1 MADEQIK
8 KPVEQLVDEAKKLS
22 NKSSTAIYGMGEDLD
37 NESDDI
43 KDIIRQTMN
52 ATSEKYGS
60 RANGKVIN
68 YFNELNF
75 SRAFFDL
82 VKDPSDKKTAKENE
96 KNPDRAFKRYMS
108 EKEVTDIASI
118 LSAEAPRMIS
128 YANYRAIYN
137 HIPEAA
143 QALDTFKENIMSPD
157 DFTKMIFNIVY
168 DNDLDTKLRDRVEDQ
183 LYDLQEKYEFETLA
197 DEIIEGSLMYGDQYI
212 SVLSLEKEL
221 DYMLTDP
228 IINGTTGMLNEQTVR
243 IMDISRVNV
252 ELNST
257 DFQKSKILTET
268 FSEALHLDKK
278 QKEQFTEDV
287 TVEFLTNLINNNV
300 EIGSKKEFLLERLAV
315 EKDMASSKVDIPN
328 KSSKKDLKDKRK
340 KSDDNPMFINGST
353 INILDPAR
361 VVELK
366 IDNVVYG
373 YYYVQDLDQSNVPNS
388 GYLGQST
395 GREVLNPVNMGSNL
409 VGVNNT
415 KFTPNTNNF
424 SMNGLSD
431 AKVNIISKV
440 FIDSIA
446 KKVNKDFIRQN
457 KEFKDFIFNLVKQDY
472 IIRKQIK
479 LVYFAPDEVISFK
492 VPALYRKIT
501 FFAKL
506 YLAMLTNMLLIKMG
520 RAHDKRVFYVDV
532 GADANYEQAIS
543 RVIQDIK
550 TKEFKMD
557 SIGDINTILNLNPGM
572 FDNYYIP
579 TVNGEKPIEID
590 TLQGM
595 DIDMNNEFLEFL
607 KTSMMSGMGI
617 PRTLIDETTQVDF
630 ARTVSSRNANF
641 VRAVIKYQKR
651 LTQPFTK
658 LIRRLYENEYKY
670 SGDKE
675 SEIFSIVDLNSVQV
689 HFPSPATLNMTNI
702 TDQMQVVEQNSEFIV
717 NTLIPQDP
725 TGMNETKRQ
734 KLKSMIVEDLMPA
747 IDWDKYKQ
755 FRDDSEVNDIK
766 NDIKKNSQ
774 QIIDPATGMPMDP
787 NMGY

>member
-1 MADEQIK
+1 MADEKEK
-8 KPVEQLVDEAKKLS
+8 KSSIEQLEAEAKKLS
-22 NKSSTAIYGMGEDLD
+22 NKSSTAVYGMGEDLD
-37 NESDDI
+37 DESDDI

-52 ATSEKYGS
+52 ATSEKYGN
-60 RANGKVIN
+60 RANGKVVN

-82 VKDPSDKKTAKENE
+82 VKDPSDKKASKEAE
-96 KNPDRAFKRYMS
+96 KNPDKAFKRYMS

-118 LSAEAPRMIS
+118 LSAEAPRMVN

-157 DFTKMIFNIVY
+157 DFTKLIFNIVY
-168 DNDLDTKLRDRVEDQ
+168 DNDLDPKLRDRVEEQ

-197 DEIIEGSLMYGDQYI
+197 DEVIEGSLMYGDQFI

-228 IINGTTGMLNEQTVR
+228 IINGVGGMLNEETIR
-243 IMDISRVNV
+243 NMDIDRMSID
-252 ELNST
+252 LNSS
-257 DFQKSKILTET
+257 DFEKSKVLTEA
-268 FSEALHLDKK
+268 FSEALQLDKK
-278 QKEQFTEDV
+278 EKEQFTEDA
-287 TVEFLTNLINNNV
+287 TVEFLTNLLNNNIV
-300 EIGSKKEFLLERLAV
+300 IGSKKEFLLERISA
-315 EKDMASSKVDIPN
+315 EKDISISKTDIPN
-328 KSSKKDLKDKRK
+328 KLNKKEAKDKKK
-340 KSDDNPMFINGST
+340 KSDENPMYINGST
-353 INILDPAR
+353 LNVLDPAKI
-361 VVELK
+361 VELK

-373 YYYVQDLDQSNVPNS
+373 YYYVQDLDQANIPNA

-415 KFTPNTNNF
+415 KFTPSTNNF

-440 FIDSIA
+440 FINSIS

-472 IIRKQIK
+472 IIKKQIK
-479 LVYFAPDEVISFK
+479 LIYFNPDEVIAFK

-675 SEIFSIVDLNSVQV
+675 SEISSIVDIKSIQV

-747 IDWDKYKQ
+747 IDWEKYKEYREQ
-755 FRDDSEVNDIK
+755 AIVDDVAE
-766 NDIKKNSQ
+766 DIKKNAE
-774 QIIDPATGMPMDP
+774 QIGPDGMPMDP

>member
-1 MADEQIK
+1 MADEKEK
-8 KPVEQLVDEAKKLS
+8 KLSIEQLEAEAKKLS
-22 NKSSTAIYGMGEDLD
+22 NKSSTAVYGMGEDLD
-37 NESDDI
+37 DESDDI

-52 ATSEKYGS
+52 ATSEKYGN
-60 RANGKVIN
+60 RANGKVVN

-82 VKDPSDKKTAKENE
+82 VKDPSDKKASKEAE
-96 KNPDRAFKRYMS
+96 KNPDKAFKRYMS

-118 LSAEAPRMIS
+118 LSAEAPRMVN

-157 DFTKMIFNIVY
+157 DFTKLIFNIVY
-168 DNDLDTKLRDRVEDQ
+168 DNDLDPKLRDRVEEQ

-197 DEIIEGSLMYGDQYI
+197 DEVIEGSLMYGDQFI

-228 IINGTTGMLNEQTVR
+228 IINGVGGMLNEETIR
-243 IMDISRVNV
+243 NMDIDRMSID
-252 ELNST
+252 LNSS
-257 DFQKSKILTET
+257 DFEKSKVLTEA
-268 FSEALHLDKK
+268 FSEALQLDKK
-278 QKEQFTEDV
+278 EKEQFTEDA
-287 TVEFLTNLINNNV
+287 TVEFLTNLLNNNIV
-300 EIGSKKEFLLERLAV
+300 IGSKKEFLLERISA
-315 EKDMASSKVDIPN
+315 EKDISISKTDIPN
-328 KSSKKDLKDKRK
+328 KLNKKEAKDKKK
-340 KSDDNPMFINGST
+340 KSDENPMYINGST
-353 INILDPAR
+353 LNVLDPAKI
-361 VVELK
+361 VELK

-373 YYYVQDLDQSNVPNS
+373 YYYVQDLDQANIPNA

-415 KFTPNTNNF
+415 KFTPSTNNF

-440 FIDSIA
+440 FINSIS

-472 IIRKQIK
+472 IIKKQIK
-479 LVYFAPDEVISFK
+479 LIYFSPDEVIAFK

-675 SEIFSIVDLNSVQV
+675 SEISSIVDIKSIQV

-747 IDWDKYKQ
+747 IDWEKYKEYREQ
-755 FRDDSEVNDIK
+755 AIVDDVAE
-766 NDIKKNSQ
+766 DIKKNAE
-774 QIIDPATGMPMDP
+774 QIGPDGMPMDP

>member
-8 KPVEQLVDEAKKLS
+8 KPVEQLADEAKKLS
-22 NKSSTAIYGMGEDLD
+22 NKSSAAIFGMTDDLD

-43 KDIIRQTMN
+43 KDIVRQTMN
-52 ATSEKYGS
+52 ATSEKYGN
-60 RANGKVIN
+60 RANGKVVN

-82 VKDPSDKKTAKENE
+82 TKDPSDKKSNKETE
-96 KNPDRAFKRYMS
+96 KNPDKAFKRYMS
-108 EKEVTDIASI
+108 EKEVTDISSI
-118 LSAEAPRMIS
+118 LSAEAPRMIN

-157 DFTKMIFNIVY
+157 DFTKLIFNVVY
-168 DNDLDTKLRDRVEDQ
+168 DNDLDPKLRDRVEEQ
-183 LYDLQEKYEFETLA
+183 LFDLQEKYEFESLA
-197 DEIIEGSLMYGDQYI
+197 DEVIEGSLMYGDQFI
-212 SVLSLEKEL
+212 SILSLEKEL

-228 IINGTTGMLNEQTVR
+228 IINGSKALLNEETVR
-243 IMDISRVNV
+243 TMDVSRVSV
-252 ELNST
+252 DLNTS
-257 DFQKSKILTET
+257 DFEKSPILTEA
-268 FSEALHLDKK
+268 FVEALNLNN
-278 QKEQFTEDV
+278 KEKELFNEDA
-287 TVEFLTNLINNNV
+287 TVNFLTNLINTNV
-300 EIGSKKEFLLERLAV
+300 VIGSKKEFLLERLAA
-315 EKDMASSKVDIPN
+315 EKDMSDSRVDIPKN
-328 KSSKKDLKDKRK
+328 YSKKDSKDKKK
-340 KSDDNPMFINGST
+340 KSDENPMFINGST
-353 INILDPAR
+353 MNVLDPAK

-373 YYYVQDLDQSNVPNS
+373 YYYVQSLDQANVPNA

-415 KFTPNTNNF
+415 KFTPSTNNF

-431 AKVNIISKV
+431 AKVNIISKI

-457 KEFKDFIFNLVKQDY
+457 KEFKDFIFNLIKQDY
-472 IIRKQIK
+472 IIKKQIK
-479 LVYFAPDEVISFK
+479 LVYFTPDEVVAFK

-641 VRAVIKYQKR
+641 VRSVIKYQKR
-651 LTQPFTK
+651 LTLPFTK
-658 LIRRLYENEYKY
+658 LIRKLYENEYKF

-675 SEIFSIVDLNSVQV
+675 SEILSIVDVASIQV

-702 TDQMQVVEQNSEFIV
+702 TDQMQVVEQNSEFIT

-725 TGMNETKRQ
+725 TGVNEGKRQ
-734 KLKSMIVEDLMPA
+734 KLKSKIIEDLLPA
-747 IDWDKYKQ
+747 IDWDKYRE
-755 FRDDSEVNDIK
+755 FRDQSLVDDIE
-766 NDIKKNSQ
+766 NDIKKKAEQ
-774 QIIDPATGMPMDP
+774 VMGPDGMPMDP
-787 NMGY
+787 NMGQF

>member
-1 MADEQIK
+1 MADEKEK
-8 KPVEQLVDEAKKLS
+8 KLSIEQLEAEAKKLS
-22 NKSSTAIYGMGEDLD
+22 NKSSTAVYGMGEDLD
-37 NESDDI
+37 DESDDI

-52 ATSEKYGS
+52 ATSEKYGN
-60 RANGKVIN
+60 RANGKVVN

-82 VKDPSDKKTAKENE
+82 VKDPSDKKAAKEAE
-96 KNPDRAFKRYMS
+96 KNPDKAFKRYMS

-118 LSAEAPRMIS
+118 LSAEAPRMIN

-157 DFTKMIFNIVY
+157 DFTKLIFNIVY
-168 DNDLDTKLRDRVEDQ
+168 DNELDPKLRDRVEEQ

-197 DEIIEGSLMYGDQYI
+197 DEIIEGSLMYGDQFI

-228 IINGTTGMLNEQTVR
+228 IINGTTGILNEEVIR
-243 IMDISRVNV
+243 NMDIDRMSID
-252 ELNST
+252 LNTS
-257 DFQKSKILTET
+257 DFEKSKVLTEA
-268 FSEALHLDKK
+268 FSEALQLDKK
-278 QKEQFTEDV
+278 EKEQFTEDV
-287 TVEFLTNLINNNV
+287 TINFLTNLINTNV
-300 EIGSKKEFLLERLAV
+300 VIGSKKEFLLERISA
-315 EKDMASSKVDIPN
+315 EKEISVSKTDIPN
-328 KSSKKDLKDKRK
+328 KLNKKENKEKKK
-340 KSDDNPMFINGST
+340 KSDENPMYINGST
-353 INILDPAR
+353 LNILDPAK

-373 YYYVQDLDQSNVPNS
+373 YYYVQDLDQANIPNA

-431 AKVNIISKV
+431 AKVNIIAKV
-440 FIDSIA
+440 FINSIS

-472 IIRKQIK
+472 IIKKQIK
-479 LVYFAPDEVISFK
+479 LVYFNPDEVIAFK

-641 VRAVIKYQKR
+641 VRSVIKYQKR

-658 LIRRLYENEYKY
+658 LIRKLYENEYKY

-675 SEIFSIVDLNSVQV
+675 SEILSIVDVKSIQV

-702 TDQMQVVEQNSEFIV
+702 TDQMQVVEQNSEFIT

-747 IDWDKYKQ
+747 IDWDKYKE
-755 FRDDSEVNDIK
+755 FREQAIVDDVAE
-766 NDIKKNSQ
+766 DIKKNAEQ
-774 QIIDPATGMPMDP
+774 MGPDGMPMDP

>member
-1 MADEQIK
+1 MADENK
-8 KPVEQLVDEAKKLS
+8 KDKPASQLEDEARKLS
-22 NKSSTAIYGMGEDLD
+22 NKSSTAIYGMGDDLD

-52 ATSEKYGS
+52 ATSEKYGN
-60 RANGKVIN
+60 RANGKVVN

-82 VKDPSDKKTAKENE
+82 VKDPSDKKSNKDAE
-96 KNPDRAFKRYMS
+96 KNPDKAFKRYMS
-108 EKEVTDIASI
+108 EKEVTDISSI
-118 LSAEAPRMIS
+118 LSAEAPRMIN

-168 DNDLDTKLRDRVEDQ
+168 ENDLDPKLRDRVEEQ
-183 LYDLQEKYEFETLA
+183 LYDIQEKYEFETLA
-197 DEIIEGSLMYGDQYI
+197 DEIIEGSLMYGDQFV

-228 IINGTTGMLNEQTVR
+228 IINGKTGMLNEETVR
-243 IMDISRVNV
+243 NMDISRVNV
-252 ELNST
+252 ELNSS
-257 DFQKSKILTET
+257 DFEKSKVLTEA
-268 FSEALHLDKK
+268 FSEALKLSS
-278 QKEQFTEDV
+278 KEKEVFNEDA
-287 TVEFLTNLINNNV
+287 TVEFLVNIVNRNV
-300 EIGSKKEFLLERLAV
+300 EIGSKKEFLLERLEA
-315 EKDMASSKVDIPN
+315 EKDLSISKEDIPTN
-328 KSSKKDLKDKRK
+328 LSKKDGKEKKKR
-340 KSDDNPMFINGST
+340 SDENPMYINGST
-353 INILDPAR
+353 LNVLDPSK
-361 VVELK
+361 VIELK

-373 YYYVQDLDQSNVPNS
+373 YYYVQDLDQANVPNA

-415 KFTPNTNNF
+415 KFTPSTNNF

-440 FIDSIA
+440 FIDAIS
-446 KKVNKDFIRQN
+446 KKVNKEFIRKN

-472 IIRKQIK
+472 IIKKQIK
-479 LVYFAPDEVISFK
+479 LVYFSPDEVIAFK

-557 SIGDINTILNLNPGM
+557 AIGDINTILNLNPGM

-579 TVNGEKPIEID
+579 TVNGEKPIDIE

-658 LIRRLYENEYKY
+658 LVRKLYENEYKY
-670 SGDKE
+670 SGNKE
-675 SEIFSIVDLNSVQV
+675 SEIFSVVDLNSVQV
-689 HFPSPATLNMTNI
+689 MFPSPATLNMTNI
-702 TDQMQVVEQNSEFIV
+702 TDQMQVVEQNSEFIT
-717 NTLIPQDP
+717 NALIPQDP
-725 TGMNETKRQ
+725 AGQNETKRQ
-734 KLKSMIVEDLMPA
+734 KLKSKIIEDLMPA
-747 IDWDKYKQ
+747 VDWEKYKQ
-755 FRDDSEVNDIK
+755 FREEALVEDAEEKANTPQND
-766 NDIKKNSQ
+766 
-774 QIIDPATGMPMDP
+774 MMDP
-787 NMGY
+787 GMDQF

>member
-1 MADEQIK
+1 
-8 KPVEQLVDEAKKLS
+8 
-22 NKSSTAIYGMGEDLD
+22 
-37 NESDDI
+37 
-43 KDIIRQTMN
+43 
-52 ATSEKYGS
+52 
-60 RANGKVIN
+60 
-68 YFNELNF
+68 
-75 SRAFFDL
+75 
-82 VKDPSDKKTAKENE
+82 
-96 KNPDRAFKRYMS
+96 
-108 EKEVTDIASI
+108 
-118 LSAEAPRMIS
+118 
-128 YANYRAIYN
+128 
-137 HIPEAA
+137 
-143 QALDTFKENIMSPD
+143 
-157 DFTKMIFNIVY
+157 
-168 DNDLDTKLRDRVEDQ
+168 
-183 LYDLQEKYEFETLA
+183 
-197 DEIIEGSLMYGDQYI
+197 
-212 SVLSLEKEL
+212 
-221 DYMLTDP
+221 
-228 IINGTTGMLNEQTVR
+228 MLNEETIR
-243 IMDISRVNV
+243 NMDIDRMSID
-252 ELNST
+252 LNSS
-257 DFQKSKILTET
+257 DFEKSKVLTEA
-268 FSEALHLDKK
+268 FSEALQLDKK
-278 QKEQFTEDV
+278 EKEQFTEDA
-287 TVEFLTNLINNNV
+287 TVEFLTNLLNNNIV
-300 EIGSKKEFLLERLAV
+300 IGSKKEFLLERISA
-315 EKDMASSKVDIPN
+315 EKDISISKTDIPN
-328 KSSKKDLKDKRK
+328 KLNKKEAKDKKK
-340 KSDDNPMFINGST
+340 KSDENPMYINGST
-353 INILDPAR
+353 LNVLDPAKI
-361 VVELK
+361 VELK

-373 YYYVQDLDQSNVPNS
+373 YYYVQDLDQANIPNA

-415 KFTPNTNNF
+415 KFTPSTNNF

-440 FIDSIA
+440 FINSIS

-472 IIRKQIK
+472 IIKKQIK
-479 LVYFAPDEVISFK
+479 LIYFSPDEVIAFK

-675 SEIFSIVDLNSVQV
+675 SEISSIVDIKSIQV

-747 IDWDKYKQ
+747 IDWEKYKEYREQ
-755 FRDDSEVNDIK
+755 AIVDDVAE
-766 NDIKKNSQ
+766 DIKKNAEQ
-774 QIIDPATGMPMDP
+774 MGPDGMPMDP

>member
-1 MADEQIK
+1 MADEKEK
-8 KPVEQLVDEAKKLS
+8 KLSIEQLEAEAKKLS
-22 NKSSTAIYGMGEDLD
+22 NKSSTAVYGMGEDLD
-37 NESDDI
+37 DESDDI

-52 ATSEKYGS
+52 ATSEKYGN
-60 RANGKVIN
+60 RANGKVVN

-82 VKDPSDKKTAKENE
+82 VKDPSDKKASKEAE
-96 KNPDRAFKRYMS
+96 KNPDKAFKRYMS

-118 LSAEAPRMIS
+118 LSAEAPRMVN

-157 DFTKMIFNIVY
+157 DFTKLIFNIVY
-168 DNDLDTKLRDRVEDQ
+168 DNDLDPKLRDRVEEQ

-197 DEIIEGSLMYGDQYI
+197 DEVIEGSLMYGDQFI

-228 IINGTTGMLNEQTVR
+228 IINGVGGMLNEETIR
-243 IMDISRVNV
+243 NMDIDRMSID
-252 ELNST
+252 LNSS
-257 DFQKSKILTET
+257 DFEKSKVLTEA
-268 FSEALHLDKK
+268 FSEALQLDKK
-278 QKEQFTEDV
+278 EKEQFTEDA
-287 TVEFLTNLINNNV
+287 TVEFLTNLLNNNIV
-300 EIGSKKEFLLERLAV
+300 IGSKKEFLLERISA
-315 EKDMASSKVDIPN
+315 EKDISISKTDIPN
-328 KSSKKDLKDKRK
+328 KLNKKEAKDKKK
-340 KSDDNPMFINGST
+340 KSDENPMYINGST
-353 INILDPAR
+353 LNVLDPAKI
-361 VVELK
+361 VELK

-373 YYYVQDLDQSNVPNS
+373 YYYVQDLDQANIPNA

-415 KFTPNTNNF
+415 KFTPSTNNF

-440 FIDSIA
+440 FINSIS

-472 IIRKQIK
+472 IIKKQIK
-479 LVYFAPDEVISFK
+479 LIYFSPDEVIAFK

-675 SEIFSIVDLNSVQV
+675 SEISSIVDIKSIQV

-747 IDWDKYKQ
+747 IDWEKYKEYRAQ
-755 FRDDSEVNDIK
+755 AIVDDVAD
-766 NDIKKNSQ
+766 DIKKNAEQ
-774 QIIDPATGMPMDP
+774 MGPDGMPMDP